1 MTLHRALLVAPLLVA
16 CVDKSDDSATDTNAE
31 TGQPLATPT
40 AVIATVDTTYSVGAL
55 ATVTVEGWEIADSL
69 ATVSA
74 DPKVVTAGEHIVQL
88 NRGTDNNVRVYEAGS
103 FSEPLVEFST
113 GDGSN
118 PHDAALCGTVLFV
131 SMYGGTTLGVYD
143 PLAGIQLETVDLSPY
158 DDGDGYPEASDLVTI
173 GNKLYVAL
181 QQLDQNNGWVANGG
195 MVAEVDCT
203 SRAVTNAWEVG
214 ASPDLF
220 NNPVDPS
227 TLIVRTGTYFDETGA
242 FDFTGGLATF
252 DPATGT
258 STSFLAEADLSANI
272 TGFAANAAGKG
283 IVLTT
288 DETWAY
294 QVQCLDMTTGTLT
307 LAESVPQYLSG
318 VVANE
323 RGEAW
328 ISARTSWASPD
339 PGGVLV
345 YDMNACTSVTHD
357 DWITLTLEPY
367 SIAFY

>member
-1 MTLHRALLVAPLLVA
+1 MNLPRALLVAPLLVA
-16 CVDKSDDSATDTNAE
+16 CVDKTDDSSADSDS
-31 TGQPLATPT
+31 GLPLATPT

-55 ATVTVEGWEIADSL
+55 ATVTVEGWEISDSL

-74 DPKVVTAGEHIVQL
+74 DPKVVATGSYIVQL
-88 NRGTDNNVRVYEAGS
+88 NRGTDNNVRVYEPGS

-118 PHDAALCGTVLFV
+118 PHDAALCGSVLFV

-143 PLAGIQLETVDLSPY
+143 PTNGNAVATVDLSPY
-158 DDGDGYPEASDLVTI
+158 DDGDGYPEASDLVVI
-173 GNKLYVAL
+173 GEKLYVAL

-195 MVAEVDCT
+195 MVAEVDCAERT
-203 SRAVTNAWEVG
+203 VTDAWEVG

-220 NNPVDPS
+220 NNPVNPD

-252 DPATGT
+252 DPGTGA
-258 STSFLAEADLSANI
+258 SAAFLEEADLAGNI
-272 TGFAANAAGKG
+272 TGFASTAAGKAV
-283 IVLTT
+283 VLTT

-294 QVQCLDMTTGTLT
+294 QIRCLDMVTGAAT

-328 ISARTSWASPD
+328 IAARTSWASTD

-345 YDMNACTSVTHD
+345 YDMTACSSVTQD